1 MAVSMAVA
9 VHGHGCG
16 ALLERSRRRGGDSI
30 RRYGQR
36 AERRTRLSWGEL
48 SPGLDTLD
56 VNPRRTLDVPL
67 TYPRRQA
74 WTLDTIFCGD
84 SLDRSLVLD
93 I

>member
-36 AERRTRLSWGEL
+36 AERRTRLSWEEHKAY
-48 SPGLDTLD
+48 
-56 VNPRRTLDVPL
+56 NPQKLNPTERIALRPL
-67 TYPRRQA
+67 AQRVEFDQRVIERIA
-74 WTLDTIFCGD
+74 
-84 SLDRSLVLD
+84 
-93 I
+93 